1 MADYEFPDNCLYTEG
16 DEWVR
21 SEGDV
26 LRIGIT
32 DYAQQELGDV
42 VFLELPESEQTLQQ
56 GDTFGVIES
65 VKAVSDLL
73 APVSGEVV
81 KSNLLLEDNPELVNE
96 SCYQEAWILDIL
108 PSDRKELES
117 LMDEEAYQAYVE
129 ERAASGRSWKS
140 AA

>member
-81 KSNLLLEDNPELVNE
+81 RSNLLLEDKPELVNE
-96 SCYQEAWILDIL
+96 SCYQEGWILDIL
-108 PSDRKELES
+108 PSDRRELES

-129 ERAASGRSWKS
+129 ERSD
-140 AA
+140 

>member
-81 KSNLLLEDNPELVNE
+81 KSNLLLEENPELVNE
-96 SCYQEAWILDIL
+96 SCYQEGWILDIL
-108 PSDRKELES
+108 PSDRTELES

-129 ERAASGRSWKS
+129 ERAASGRSV
-140 AA
+140 

>member
-21 SEGDV
+21 SEGDM
-26 LRIGIT
+26 LRVGIT
-32 DYAQQELGDV
+32 DYAQQELGDIV
-42 VFLELPESEQTLQQ
+42 YVELPSVAEEVRDGQP
-56 GDTFGVIES
+56 FGVIES

-73 APVSGEVV
+73 APVSGKVV

-96 SCYQEAWILDIL
+96 SCYQEGWILDIL
-108 PSDRKELES
+108 PSDRRELES

-129 ERAASGRSWKS
+129 ERSD
-140 AA
+140 

>member
-1 MADYEFPDNCLYTEG
+1 MADYEFPDDCLYTEG

-26 LRIGIT
+26 LRVGIT

-42 VFLELPESEQTLQQ
+42 VFLELPESEQTLQR

-96 SCYQEAWILDIL
+96 SCYQEGWILDIL
-108 PSDRKELES
+108 PSDRTELES

-129 ERAASGRSWKS
+129 ERSD
-140 AA
+140 